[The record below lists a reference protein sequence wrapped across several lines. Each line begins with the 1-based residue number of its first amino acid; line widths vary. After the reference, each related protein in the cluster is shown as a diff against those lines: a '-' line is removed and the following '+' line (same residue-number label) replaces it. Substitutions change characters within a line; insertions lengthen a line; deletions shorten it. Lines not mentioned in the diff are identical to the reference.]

1 MQFYMLNRSAFV
13 NLRLMKIKIFIISL
27 VRCTDRRERIAERLY
42 ALNIPF
48 EFINAVDAQALSAEE
63 THTIQTSQRAR
74 RDYGRTIGSTEIACA
89 FSHLKAYQA
98 VHTHGLDGAIIL
110 EDDAIIDEQFAPFVN
125 WLTQQETVPKGLW
138 LLGGG
143 EYLEKQVV
151 KNYFDF
157 SILAKNP
164 AVMDSTWGKLFQIEC
179 CFDKLARAC
188 GYFIDAQTALALRNY
203 NNPPAALADDWPFF
217 IHNGCIQSAYICQPY
232 LIQHPIEIN
241 GQSLLQAERALPQ
254 GNAHSKKKL
263 STLIKERLGYYQALY
278 RIKVCIHQLKHRVF
292 R

>member
-1 MQFYMLNRSAFV
+1 
-13 NLRLMKIKIFIISL
+13 MKIKIFIISL
-27 VRCTDRRERIAERLY
+27 VRSTDRRAGIAKRLN
-42 ALNIPF
+42 ALNLEF
-48 EFINAVDAQALSAEE
+48 EFIDAVDAQALCNEE
-63 THTIQTSQRAR
+63 TQAIQTSQRAR

-98 VHTHGLDGAIIL
+98 INTHGLDGAVIL
-110 EDDAIIDEQFAPFVN
+110 EDDAIIDERFAFFVN
-125 WLTQQETVPKGLW
+125 WLTRQESAPNGLW

-157 SILAKNP
+157 SILAKKP
-164 AVMDSTWGKLFQIEC
+164 AAMDPAWGKLFQVEC

-188 GYFIDAQTALALRNY
+188 GYFIDAQTARSMRNT
-203 NNPPAALADDWPFF
+203 NTPPAALADDWPFF
-217 IHNGCIQSAYICQPY
+217 VSNGCIQSAYICQPY

-254 GNAHSKKKL
+254 GNTHSKKKL